1 MATEWVSQEDQL
13 SQTLDPRCR
22 VDSLAT
28 SISHPSWSWGWGD
41 TEEGTGRR
49 SRKGAIEVP
58 ELQDIVIQEEPSPA
72 QRQKEKEVQV
82 WSYPCGRAALQAQRA
97 VQGEGT

>member
-1 MATEWVSQEDQL
+1 M
-13 SQTLDPRCR
+13 
-22 VDSLAT
+22 
-28 SISHPSWSWGWGD
+28 PSGLLGYQYQSPVLVLVVGRH
-41 TEEGTGRR
+41 EEGTGRR

-72 QRQKEKEVQV
+72 QRQKEKKVQV
-82 WSYPCGRAALQAQRA
+82 WSYPCGRAALQAQRE

>member
-1 MATEWVSQEDQL
+1 M
-13 SQTLDPRCR
+13 
-22 VDSLAT
+22 AT

-82 WSYPCGRAALQAQRA
+82 VLPMRACSIASSASSARRRNIARPERREHGQR
-97 VQGEGT
+97 